1 MDRRLELQTILENI
15 LGSRNVYFQ
24 PPSNTKLSYP
34 CIVYTRSYI
43 ESKYAD
49 NAKYNTRVRYSLTL
63 IGRSPESK
71 QLVEELLK
79 LPYCSYDRFYT
90 ADTLNH
96 DTFTLYY

>member
-34 CIVYTRSYI
+34 CIIYNRSNI
-43 ESKYAD
+43 ESRYAN
-49 NAKYNTRVRYSLTL
+49 NAKYNTRVRYSLML
-63 IGRSPESK
+63 IGRSPESE
-71 QLVEELLK
+71 LVKKLLK

>member
-34 CIVYTRSYI
+34 CIIYNRSNI
-43 ESKYAD
+43 ESRYAN
-49 NAKYNTRVRYSLTL
+49 NAKYNTRVRYSLML
-63 IGRSPESK
+63 IGRSPESE
-71 QLVEELLK
+71 LVEELLK

>member
-34 CIVYTRSYI
+34 CIIYNRSNI
-43 ESKYAD
+43 ESRYA
-49 NAKYNTRVRYSLTL
+49 NNTKYNTRVRYSLML
-63 IGRSPESK
+63 IGRSPESE
-71 QLVEELLK
+71 LVKELLK